1 MIKICQIKFEKLF
14 CWQRRWL
21 EEEDFKNRICL
32 WPLIEKK
39 KYVHCLEKVEDLKRV
54 FYYLVCWSRTW
65 PHLQFHQLTAWKLPR
80 RKSCISHSEV
90 QSFKVLDHV
99 GEGVQGREGH
109 VGVLRVQVRLVQRQ
123 SQLLRHN
130 LPPSEW
136 NEQMNSLGQHSNLHA
151 LDHHIQI

>member
-1 MIKICQIKFEKLF
+1 MLYSKAFFVEDVRFNPAWIFHSNIKIKVIRSLIKYEILLTYPKGCNSRKCHFA
-14 CWQRRWL
+14 
-21 EEEDFKNRICL
+21 ICSCTL
-32 WPLIEKK
+32 P
-39 KYVHCLEKVEDLKRV
+39 DLQ
-54 FYYLVCWSRTW
+54 L
-65 PHLQFHQLTAWKLPR
+65 HQLTAWKLPR

-90 QSFKVLDHV
+90 QSFKVLEHV

-136 NEQMNSLGQHSNLHA
+136 NEQMNSLGQHSNRHA